1 MGKALLL
8 DDRPLMCNMSYMTK
22 TKLTSKKRELLMQ
35 AELQEP
41 MTIYALASMLGRPYR
56 RVHDHVQQLAVMG
69 LLTLKQQKINNRNA
83 TLVISND
90 IYYQRLL
97 RLDDMYAAHLELS
110 A

>member
-1 MGKALLL
+1 
-8 DDRPLMCNMSYMTK
+8 MTK
-22 TKLTSKKRELLMQ
+22 VKLTRKQRELLAR

-41 MTIYALASMLGRPYR
+41 QTIYALANMLGRPYR
-56 RVHDHVQQLAVMG
+56 RVYDHVQQLAAMG
-69 LLTLKQQKINNRNA
+69 LVSLKQKKINNRNA

-97 RLDDMYAAHLELS
+97 RLDDMYAAHLELN